1 MLYPIKTDT
10 FTISSVDDT
19 TKQVAFTI
27 HGINDAA
34 VIGTPT
40 LVDLTED
47 ASSPMLA
54 APHSEARVDGAGPN
68 ATLQID
74 VDGDG
79 QMGANDIEVH
89 LTNYTGT
96 LHDSNF
102 IIS

>member
-1 MLYPIKTDT
+1 
-10 FTISSVDDT
+10 
-19 TKQVAFTI
+19 
-27 HGINDAA
+27 
-34 VIGTPT
+34 
-40 LVDLTED
+40 
-47 ASSPMLA
+47 
-54 APHSEARVDGAGPN
+54 VDGAGPN

-89 LTNYTGT
+89 LTNYAGT